1 MGVKYPDRVEP
12 KKPEKR
18 SKGTSSEDPAAKKR
32 KVSSAHAE
40 ASKANPKVFSSR
52 PPRPPQ
58 KVPSTKKGNRLVRY
72 LRDVPPREMCRSDN
86 VRDVVVKLNP
96 SRGAG
101 LRSVSLLDLDDKGTT
116 IDPVLPTLAV
126 AVEPTLA
133 PAKNVAKATSMNVA
147 KATSTDVATPSIQP
161 SGALEIVDNEGVGAI
176 GTEARKDP
184 LKATEGT
191 SLAVEKHQLENEL
204 FDVEGFKSELEAY
217 GTGDLGR
224 VVAAMNAKAFLAGR
238 VLLRRAKAE
247 SDKMLEASAEKVR
260 LVEENERLKKDLSLL
275 QALDDSRKKLNEELE
290 ERARRHDIVVNKM
303 QKELDSKEAT
313 IKGLRQ
319 EIEKSVDKARKAEG
333 LAVQLS
339 GECAK
344 KDKIIE
350 RLEEEARENTQLLA
364 KANDEIVEK
373 SSEIYKAYREA
384 LATFGAEPEPLVRS
398 DGLGLNGLLDW
409 MLKEFAVLENILTD
423 ISDNSA
429 VISCENAFTLLD
441 HEGCQELSKIAAPRY
456 QLPESLE
463 LEACS
468 SRI

>member
-1 MGVKYPDRVEP
+1 
-12 KKPEKR
+12 
-18 SKGTSSEDPAAKKR
+18 
-32 KVSSAHAE
+32 
-40 ASKANPKVFSSR
+40 
-52 PPRPPQ
+52 
-58 KVPSTKKGNRLVRY
+58 
-72 LRDVPPREMCRSDN
+72 
-86 VRDVVVKLNP
+86 
-96 SRGAG
+96 
-101 LRSVSLLDLDDKGTT
+101 
-116 IDPVLPTLAV
+116 
-126 AVEPTLA
+126 
-133 PAKNVAKATSMNVA
+133 
-147 KATSTDVATPSIQP
+147 
-161 SGALEIVDNEGVGAI
+161 
-176 GTEARKDP
+176 
-184 LKATEGT
+184 
-191 SLAVEKHQLENEL
+191 
-204 FDVEGFKSELEAY
+204 
-217 GTGDLGR
+217 
-224 VVAAMNAKAFLAGR
+224 
-238 VLLRRAKAE
+238 
-247 SDKMLEASAEKVR
+247 MLEASAEKVR